1 MAYVLVRISVED
13 VATWMPVFE
22 QATAIRKNSG
32 SKGVQALTN
41 VDSPNEV
48 LIFGEYEDVEKARQM
63 FQSQELRDAMQR
75 AGVKGPPQLTFMNEI
90 LRLPA

>member
-22 QATAIRKNSG
+22 QAAAIRKNSG

-41 VDSPNEV
+41 VGSPNEV

>member
-22 QATAIRKNSG
+22 QAAAIRKNSG
-32 SKGVQALTN
+32 SKGVQALAN